1 MPVKH
6 IARVL
11 PWDVEGTLLN
21 EKRPWNLNSI
31 GLTVN
36 LLWMGSGVVAN
47 IVKTEANMNTCEGD
61 RVESKLDGSSILG
74 V

>member
-11 PWDVEGTLLN
+11 PRDVEGTPLN
-21 EKRPWNLNSI
+21 ERPWNLSSI

-36 LLWMGSGVVAN
+36 RLWMGSGVVAN

-61 RVESKLDGSSILG
+61 RVESELEIGRAH

>member
-11 PWDVEGTLLN
+11 SWDVEGTLLN
-21 EKRPWNLNSI
+21 ERPWNLNSI

-61 RVESKLDGSSILG
+61 RVESKLDDSSILG